1 MLHLIPAPSGTVQ
14 LCEGVCPLPETISA
28 ELGGFAP
35 WCLEALEARLHRA
48 VRPAQAGER
57 PWLRL
62 VRDEALPAEG
72 YHICVAEDGV
82 TVSAAAELG
91 VVWALTTL
99 AELAETPEGLV
110 PCEIEDAPRYGHRGL
125 SLDCSRHFFPA
136 EEVKKIIEQL
146 ARVKMNVLHWH
157 LVDDQGWRIESHRFP
172 LLHETSGAY
181 YTQEQIREIV
191 EFARVRGVEIIPEI
205 DLPGH
210 TTALLAAYP
219 QYSCAGKPVELRQH
233 GGIFDVILCAGK
245 DEKFAFLEEL
255 LGEICPLFP
264 SPRFHIGG
272 DEAPKTEWE
281 KCPHCKARMESLG
294 LTDYEDLQ
302 GWFTNRVTDILKK
315 YGKRAICWNDTLEA
329 KDPDTGN
336 QVQFWTTQHEKPVP
350 AFIRRGGEV
359 IASNFTTLYF
369 DYPHALSSLRKVY
382 GYRPV
387 IMRHNY
393 ADHPRLVGIEA
404 CVWCEQIATPEHL
417 EEMLFPRLYAAAEI
431 AWREAGTYADFE
443 ARVTVK
449 TAQAA
454 AQGVNCTPKSGW
466 NPRGSARRQAG
477 AKFIARLMDPAGDR
491 TPCTDADREMVAP
504 MFHMFAKNFFK
515 PTDIP
520 ELLQNDDLVCAV
532 KNIMQKFMQKPE

>member
-1 MLHLIPAPSGTVQ
+1 M
-14 LCEGVCPLPETISA
+14 
-28 ELGGFAP
+28 GGFAP

-62 VRDEALPAEG
+62 VRDETLPAEG
-72 YHICVAEDGV
+72 YRFRAEKDGV

-99 AELAETPEGLV
+99 AELAEAPEGLA

-245 DEKFAFLEEL
+245 DETFAFLEEL

-272 DEAPKTEWE
+272 DEAPKTEWK

-350 AFIRRGGEV
+350 AFILMRFRRYARFTATGRSLCGTTMQITRGSSV
-359 IASNFTTLYF
+359 SRPACGASRSPRRSIWKRCCSRACMRPRKL
-369 DYPHALSSLRKVY
+369 PGARQARMQILKRAWPSRQLRL
-382 GYRPV
+382 
-387 IMRHNY
+387 RHR
-393 ADHPRLVGIEA
+393 ASTARRKL
-404 CVWCEQIATPEHL
+404 
-417 EEMLFPRLYAAAEI
+417 
-431 AWREAGTYADFE
+431 AGT
-443 ARVTVK
+443 RVAAHGGRP
-449 TAQAA
+449 AQSSSP
-454 AQGVNCTPKSGW
+454 G
-466 NPRGSARRQAG
+466 
-477 AKFIARLMDPAGDR
+477 
-491 TPCTDADREMVAP
+491 
-504 MFHMFAKNFFK
+504 
-515 PTDIP
+515 
-520 ELLQNDDLVCAV
+520 
-532 KNIMQKFMQKPE
+532 